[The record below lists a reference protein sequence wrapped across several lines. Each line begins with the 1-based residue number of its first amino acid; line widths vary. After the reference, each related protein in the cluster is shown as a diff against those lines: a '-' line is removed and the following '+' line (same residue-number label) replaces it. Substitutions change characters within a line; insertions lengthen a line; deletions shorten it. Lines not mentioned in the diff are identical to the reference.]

1 MTLLTP
7 DDRNDLDFNTLG
19 PVLESLVNSDRVS
32 KEERR
37 AIELCA
43 RATADL
49 LSLQHEQT
57 MQEFYSRPNIQ
68 RIESELID
76 RWLDANQ
83 GAPAGMTVLTH
94 GRWYVSSYTAN
105 GKLQL
110 TPIDPPWPGFPD
122 DPN

>member
-7 DDRNDLDFNTLG
+7 DDRNDLDFDKIG
-19 PVLESLVNSDRVS
+19 PILESLVGSERVS
-32 KEERR
+32 KDERR

-43 RATADL
+43 RAAADF
-49 LSLQHEQT
+49 LSFQHEQK
-57 MQEFYSRPNIQ
+57 MENWYVRPNIQ
-68 RIESELID
+68 RVESDCIN

-83 GAPAGMTVLTH
+83 GAAAGVSVLTH
-94 GRWYVSSYTAN
+94 GRWYVSSYAAD

-122 DPN
+122 DPD

>member
-7 DDRNDLDFNTLG
+7 EDRNDLDFNKLG
-19 PVLESLVNSDRVS
+19 PILETLINSDRIS
-32 KEERR
+32 EEERR

-43 RATADL
+43 RASVDL

-68 RIESELID
+68 RIESELIAS
-76 RWLDANQ
+76 WLDANQ
-83 GAPAGMTVLTH
+83 GAPAGRSVLTH
-94 GRWYVSSYTAN
+94 GRWYVSSYAAD

-110 TPIDPPWPGFPD
+110 IPIDLPWPEFPD
-122 DPN
+122 DPD